1 MAGERNPGPLSQMER
16 PIEIGDNTLP
26 RTEMPRP
33 GPVGLD
39 AGPAKGAPKAT
50 AVKELNIAGEFPWQ
64 PSITDAE
71 EIAELSANRW
81 MPGTDDFVAVPA
93 GTVPVAPT
101 FGNALG
107 AILEAADGTLGRVN
121 VFTHANKG
129 MVAYGGTIQKQTVTR
144 AQVMIN
150 VNSPGDNLTAMDQ
163 TSMTN
168 LSAPGVTFTAP
179 QPIRGKTTFTVDDVR
194 KKFAPDA
201 LFVLYACHSG
211 QDSAF
216 LKSIAKFFQVKVTGF
231 SDEIVYFPPP
241 QTNPK
246 KFQRAGEKIG
256 LGVGG
261 TPAADWRNLIT
272 DPKAITATP

>member
-107 AILEAADGTLGRVN
+107 RSSRRRTAPSAGSTSSPMR
-121 VFTHANKG
+121 
-129 MVAYGGTIQKQTVTR
+129 TR
-144 AQVMIN
+144 AW
-150 VNSPGDNLTAMDQ
+150 SRTAAQ
-163 TSMTN
+163 SR
-168 LSAPGVTFTAP
+168 SRP
-179 QPIRGKTTFTVDDVR
+179 
-194 KKFAPDA
+194 
-201 LFVLYACHSG
+201 
-211 QDSAF
+211 
-216 LKSIAKFFQVKVTGF
+216 
-231 SDEIVYFPPP
+231 
-241 QTNPK
+241 
-246 KFQRAGEKIG
+246 
-256 LGVGG
+256 
-261 TPAADWRNLIT
+261 
-272 DPKAITATP
+272 